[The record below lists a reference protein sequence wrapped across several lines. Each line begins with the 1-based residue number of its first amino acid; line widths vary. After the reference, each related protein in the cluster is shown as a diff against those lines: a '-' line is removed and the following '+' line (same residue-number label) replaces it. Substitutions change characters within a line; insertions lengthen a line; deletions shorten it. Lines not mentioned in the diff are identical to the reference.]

1 MKISLKRV
9 FHPVGQGAFYS
20 EQIYSDKNVF
30 EMVFDCGNELGH
42 NKKKLKKNS
51 LDLYNY
57 FENRINNKDK
67 VWKIDLLFISHFHAD
82 HISFLIT
89 YKGQYQ
95 VKNLIIPVLSEE
107 QKSLLLIDVLLKKID
122 IDFQAYH
129 QLLTNTPKFFGEDCH
144 IIKINTNK
152 SNNDEDKNKNK
163 DLVIVTNEGKVESR
177 GELLK
182 TFNPIFKLQYND
194 NKLIIYHLDPQSH
207 YYFPIWLYLPYD
219 FIKYFCCSDY
229 KRKISTFFIKTKL
242 TSELLMDVKDITE
255 ILKHIEKKLKN
266 IEKKLKNKNKKK
278 NKIINIK
285 PLNYLKAQYMKINR
299 DLNKICLGVFSGPIP
314 FHLYSY
320 LRNLNLKEYNKIFKE
335 QSCLY
340 TGDIPFNATKEIN
353 CVEEV
358 RKLIIESYASL
369 SKLYSES
376 EDYDFENNFVWHIG
390 TLQIPHHGSGS
401 NYSNDFFKLKF
412 INAVICFS
420 KNNRYKH
427 PDEKLKKKLLDK
439 EKIIN
444 EVTDKYLTEYKQEF
458 EINN

>member
-1 MKISLKRV
+1 MKILLKRE

-20 EQIYSDKNVF
+20 EQIYSDNNVF
-30 EMVFDCGNELGH
+30 EMVFDCGNAPKH
-42 NKKKLKKNS
+42 NKKSTIKADSELSK
-51 LDLYNY
+51 Y
-57 FENRINNKDK
+57 FKCRTQNND
-67 VWKIDLLFISHFHAD
+67 WKIDLLFISHFHAD
-82 HISFLIT
+82 HISFLIK
-89 YKGQYQ
+89 YRRKYQ
-95 VKNLIIPVLSEE
+95 VKNLIIPLLTPQEIN
-107 QKSLLLIDVLLKKID
+107 LLLLGVALKEYQID
-122 IDFQAYH
+122 IKAYH
-129 QLLTNTPKFFGEDCH
+129 ELLTNPEKFFGEDCH

-266 IEKKLKNKNKKK
+266 IEKKLKNKKKKK

-285 PLNYLKAQYMKINR
+285 PLNYLKAQYMKFNR
-299 DLNKICLGVFSGPIP
+299 DLNKICLGVFSGPVP

-320 LRNLNLKEYNKIFKE
+320 LRNLDLKEYNKIFKE

-353 CVEEV
+353 CVEEIK
-358 RKLIIESYASL
+358 KLIIESYASL

-376 EDYDFENNFVWHIG
+376 EDYDFENNFDWHIG

-401 NYSNDFFKLKF
+401 NYSDDFFKLKF
-412 INAVICFS
+412 INAVICFGS
-420 KNNRYKH
+420 NNGYHH
-427 PDEKLKKKLLDK
+427 PDEILKEKLLDK
-439 EKIIN
+439 EKIIK
-444 EVTDKYLTEYKQEF
+444 EVSDDYKTKFEQKF

>member
-1 MKISLKRV
+1 MKIFLKRV

-20 EQIYSDKNVF
+20 EQIYSGNNVF
-30 EMVFDCGNELGH
+30 EMVFDCGNDRGH
-42 NKKKLKKNS
+42 NKKKLKEYSPK
-51 LDLYNY
+51 LFDY
-57 FENRINNKDK
+57 FEHRIINNKDK

-122 IDFQAYH
+122 IDFQAYY
-129 QLLTNTPKFFGEDCH
+129 QLLTDTPKFFGENCH
-144 IIKINTNK
+144 IIKINTDE
-152 SNNDEDKNKNK
+152 SNTDEDKNKNK

-182 TFNPIFKLQYND
+182 TFNPIFKLQYYD
-194 NKLIIYHLDPQSH
+194 NKLIIYHPDPQSH

-266 IEKKLKNKNKKK
+266 IEKKLKNKNK
-278 NKIINIK
+278 NINIK

-376 EDYDFENNFVWHIG
+376 KDYDFENNFDWHIG
-390 TLQIPHHGSGS
+390 TLQIPHHGSGD
-401 NYSNDFFKLKF
+401 NYSDDFFKLKF
-412 INAVICFS
+412 INAVICFGS
-420 KNNRYKH
+420 NNKYSH
-427 PDEKLKKKLLDK
+427 PNGELLLKLLEK
-439 EKIIN
+439 NKIIRDVSN
-444 EVTDKYLTEYKQEF
+444 NYTKKYARRFKIY
-458 EINN
+458 

>member
-1 MKISLKRV
+1 MKISLERV

-20 EQIYSDKNVF
+20 EQIYSGRNVF
-30 EMVFDCGNELGH
+30 EMVFDCGNERGH
-42 NKKKLKKNS
+42 NKKKLKEYS
-51 LDLYNY
+51 PELFNY
-57 FENRINNKDK
+57 FENRINNNKDK

-129 QLLTNTPKFFGEDCH
+129 QFLTDTQKFFGENCH
-144 IIKINTNK
+144 IIKINTDE
-152 SNNDEDKNKNK
+152 SNTDEDKNKNK

-194 NKLIIYHLDPQSH
+194 NKLIIYHPDPQSH
-207 YYFPIWLYLPYD
+207 YYFPIWLYIPYD
-219 FIKYFCCSDY
+219 FIKYFCRSDY
-229 KRKISTFFIKTKL
+229 KEKLSDLLDKTKFTPQCL
-242 TSELLMDVKDITE
+242 KDVKDITE
-255 ILKHIEKKLKN
+255 ILKDNTKN
-266 IEKKLKNKNKKK
+266 SLSC
-278 NKIINIK
+278 
-285 PLNYLKAQYMKINR
+285 LKALYEEINR

-320 LRNLNLKEYNKIFKE
+320 LRNLDLKKYNKIFKK

-340 TGDIPFNATKEIN
+340 TGDIPFKATKEIN

-358 RKLIIESYASL
+358 RKLIIKSYASL
-369 SKLYSES
+369 SKLYFES
-376 EDYDFENNFVWHIG
+376 EDYDFENNFDWHIG
-390 TLQIPHHGSGS
+390 TLQIPHHGSGR
-401 NYSNDFFKLKF
+401 NYSDDFFKLKF
-412 INAVICFS
+412 INAVICFGL
-420 KNNRYKH
+420 NNKYSH
-427 PDEKLKKKLLDK
+427 PNGELLLKLLEK
-439 EKIIN
+439 NKIIRDVSN
-444 EVTDKYLTEYKQEF
+444 NYTKKYARRFKIYY
-458 EINN
+458 

>member
-1 MKISLKRV
+1 MKIFLKRV

-20 EQIYSDKNVF
+20 EQIYSGNNVF
-30 EMVFDCGNELGH
+30 EMVFDCGNDRGH
-42 NKKKLKKNS
+42 NKKKLKEYSPK
-51 LDLYNY
+51 LFDY
-57 FENRINNKDK
+57 FEHRIINNKDK

-122 IDFQAYH
+122 IDFQAYY
-129 QLLTNTPKFFGEDCH
+129 QLLTDTPKFFGENCH
-144 IIKINTNK
+144 IIKINTDE
-152 SNNDEDKNKNK
+152 SNTDEDKNKNK

-182 TFNPIFKLQYND
+182 TFNPIFKLQYYD

-266 IEKKLKNKNKKK
+266 IEKKLKNKNK
-278 NKIINIK
+278 NIDIK

-299 DLNKICLGVFSGPIP
+299 DLNKICLGVFSGPVP

-320 LRNLNLKEYNKIFKE
+320 LRNLDLKKYNKIFKE

-376 EDYDFENNFVWHIG
+376 KDYDFENNFDWHIG
-390 TLQIPHHGSGS
+390 TLQIPHHGSGD
-401 NYSNDFFKLKF
+401 NYSDDFFKLKF
-412 INAVICFS
+412 INAVICFGS
-420 KNNRYKH
+420 NNGYHH
-427 PDEKLKKKLLDK
+427 PDEILKEKLLDK
-439 EKIIN
+439 EKIIK
-444 EVTDKYLTEYKQEF
+444 EVSDDYKTKFEQKF

>member
-1 MKISLKRV
+1 MKIFLKRV

-20 EQIYSDKNVF
+20 EQIYSGNNVF
-30 EMVFDCGNELGH
+30 EMVFDCGNDRGH
-42 NKKKLKKNS
+42 NKKKLKEYSPK
-51 LDLYNY
+51 LFDY
-57 FENRINNKDK
+57 FEHRIINNKDK

-95 VKNLIIPVLSEE
+95 IKNLIIPVLSEE
-107 QKSLLLIDVLLKKID
+107 QIILLLIDVLLKKNVID
-122 IDFQAYH
+122 IDFQAYY
-129 QLLTNTPKFFGEDCH
+129 QLLTDTKRFFGENCH

-152 SNNDEDKNKNK
+152 SNTDEDKNKNK

-266 IEKKLKNKNKKK
+266 IEKKLKKK

-353 CVEEV
+353 CVEEIK
-358 RKLIIESYASL
+358 KLIIESYASL

-376 EDYDFENNFVWHIG
+376 EDYDFENNFDWHIG

-401 NYSNDFFKLKF
+401 NYSDDFFKLKF
-412 INAVICFS
+412 INAVICFGS
-420 KNNRYKH
+420 NNGYDH
-427 PDEKLKKKLLDK
+427 PDEILKEKLLDK
-439 EKIIN
+439 EKIIK
-444 EVTDKYLTEYKQEF
+444 EVSDYYKTKFKQKF